1 MALEISAVEL
11 LSSLIRTLQS
21 GSLYALMALGLTLT
35 LAIIRIP
42 NIAHAE
48 YVTVGAYVSFTL
60 INYAGLQLW
69 QAIAPSFMVGGAVAV
84 ASYYAVFKP
93 LKKRGASTFIL
104 MVASFAL
111 ALIIR
116 YIIYTIAG
124 IGNWGLGVKPKIV
137 TNAVFRVFG
146 VYISDILLMALPT
159 SVIAMV
165 VLYIFI
171 MKTRT
176 GKQMR
181 AVAEDPDL
189 AVASGINPEKIA
201 LITLIIS
208 GGLASVAGSFWVIYT
223 HAHPDVGLEALLR
236 MIAASALGGFYS
248 YPGTV
253 IGAIIVSFSENTVMD
268 ALNRSFG
275 LSLALKPLIPMAMI
289 ILVLVTRPAGLAG
302 ITWRRKRTLTARGV

>member
-1 MALEISAVEL
+1 
-11 LSSLIRTLQS
+11 
-21 GSLYALMALGLTLT
+21 
-35 LAIIRIP
+35 
-42 NIAHAE
+42 
-48 YVTVGAYVSFTL
+48 
-60 INYAGLQLW
+60 
-69 QAIAPSFMVGGAVAV
+69 
-84 ASYYAVFKP
+84 
-93 LKKRGASTFIL
+93 

-116 YIIYTIAG
+116 HIIYTLAG

-159 SVIAMV
+159 SVVAMIA
-165 VLYIFI
+165 LYIFI

-208 GGLASVAGSFWVIYT
+208 GGLASVAGSFWVIFT

-248 YPGTV
+248 YPATV
-253 IGAIIVSFSENTVMD
+253 AGAIIVSFSENTVID
-268 ALNRSFG
+268 ILNRSFG
-275 LSLALKPLIPMAMI
+275 LSLAFKPLIPMAII
-289 ILVLVTRPAGLAG
+289 ILVLVSRPTGLSG
-302 ITWRRKRTLTARGV
+302 ITWKRKRTLTVRGV

>member
-1 MALEISAVEL
+1 MVLEFSTIEL
-11 LSSLIRTLQS
+11 VSSLVRTLQS

-35 LAIIRIP
+35 LAILRIP

-69 QAIAPSFMVGGAVAV
+69 QVIAPSFLAGGAVAT

-93 LKKRGASTFIL
+93 LKKRGASMFIM

-111 ALIIR
+111 ALIFR

-137 TNAVFRVFG
+137 TNAVLRVFG

-159 SVIAMV
+159 SIIVMTA
-165 VLYIFI
+165 LYLFI
-171 MKTRT
+171 MRTRT

-181 AVAEDPDL
+181 AVADDPEL
-189 AVASGINPEKIA
+189 AIASGINPEKIA
-201 LITLIIS
+201 IVTLVIS
-208 GGLASVAGSFWVIYT
+208 GGIASVAGSFWVIFT

-236 MIAASALGGFYS
+236 MIAATALGGFYS

-253 IGAIIVSFSENTVMD
+253 VGAMVVSFSENTIMD
-268 ALNRSFG
+268 ILNRNLG
-275 LSLALKPLIPMAMI
+275 LSLALKPLMPMAII
-289 ILVLVTRPAGLAG
+289 ILVLITRPTGLAG
-302 ITWRRKRTLTARGV
+302 LMWKRKAPTERGE

>member
-1 MALEISAVEL
+1 MEISSVEL
-11 LSSLIRTLQS
+11 VSSLIRTLQS

-35 LAIIRIP
+35 LAILRIP

-48 YVTVGAYVSFTL
+48 YVTIGAYVSFTL
-60 INYAGLQLW
+60 INYGGLQLW
-69 QAIAPSFMVGGAVAV
+69 QVIVPSFLTGGAIAIV
-84 ASYYAVFKP
+84 SYYTVFKP
-93 LKKRGASTFIL
+93 LKKRGASMFIL

-111 ALIIR
+111 ALIFR

-137 TNAVFRVFG
+137 TNAMFRLYG
-146 VYISDILLMALPT
+146 VYITDILLMALPT
-159 SVIAMV
+159 SVIAMTA
-165 VLYIFI
+165 LYLFI
-171 MKTRT
+171 MRTRT

-181 AVAEDPDL
+181 AVAEDQDL

-201 LITLIIS
+201 VITLMIS
-208 GGLASVAGSFWVIYT
+208 GGLASVAGSFWVIFT

-253 IGAIIVSFSENTVMD
+253 AGAIIVSFSENTIMD
-268 ALNRSFG
+268 VLNRGFG
-275 LSLALKPLIPMAMI
+275 LSLALKPLMPMAII
-289 ILVLVTRPAGLAG
+289 ILVLITRPAGLSG
-302 ITWRRKRTLTARGV
+302 IVLRRKRTLQAEGE